1 MEIKQA
7 IELIHR
13 YETGHLKFVSDYE
26 TSVDYYKCKNDILKK
41 RRNKSKTA
49 ETIRNA
55 DNRIPSAFYPMLVD
69 QKAAYITTNRILFD
83 TGDKQTN
90 DIILE
95 TLGEKWPR
103 ICNNLVVDAS
113 NAGVAWLHAWK
124 EDGAVKY
131 AVVDP
136 AAVVPIYST
145 DLEKKLIGALHFY
158 RERTDAGE
166 EFNVYEFWDDEHIEV
181 FRKKGDKSASIE
193 NVSRY
198 ESFLPES
205 EVDEHGRYRHDFAD
219 QKVVPFFPCYNNPL
233 RMGDLWRIKEHIDAY
248 DKVASGLI
256 NDLEDIQEV
265 ILILSG
271 YGGEDLTEFLKN
283 LSEYKVI
290 KSDPTSDIPNPNL
303 STLTIDIPVAA
314 RETAME
320 RERRAI
326 FEDGMGVDTNPEAY
340 GNASGVAL
348 QHLYGLLKLKS
359 GMLETQF
366 REAFADFVRLI
377 CADAGKTPK
386 YINQTWTR
394 DGVRNEI
401 ENVEIAARSQGIVSK
416 KTILRHHPFV
426 TDVEEEL
433 KQIEKE
439 RAETEAQMN
448 MQYFGRT
455 ERHTHEGTTENNE
468 NKAS

>member
-13 YETGHLKFVSDYE
+13 YEVGHAKFVMDYE
-26 TSVDYYKCKNDILKK
+26 KSVDYYKVKNDIVKK
-41 RRNKSKTA
+41 PRNRSETTKTL
-49 ETIRNA
+49 RNA
-55 DNRIPSAFYPMLVD
+55 DNRIPSAFYPLLVD

-103 ICNNLVVDAS
+103 VCNNLVVDAS

-136 AAVVPIYST
+136 AAVIPIYST

-158 RERTDAGE
+158 RERTETGE
-166 EFNVYEFWDDEHIEV
+166 EYSVYEFWDDEHIEV
-181 FRKKGDKSASIE
+181 FRKKGDSTASLE

-198 ESFLPES
+198 ENFLDS
-205 EVDEHGRYRHDFAD
+205 EMDEHGRYRHDFAD
-219 QKVVPFFPCYNNPL
+219 QKVIPFFPCYNNAL
-233 RMGDLWRIKEHIDAY
+233 KMGDLWRVKEHIDSY
-248 DKVASGLI
+248 DKVASGFI

-271 YGGEDLTEFLKN
+271 YDGEDIGEFLKK
-283 LSEYKVI
+283 LAEYKVI
-290 KSDPTSDIPNPNL
+290 KNDPSPDAPNSGV
-303 STLTIDIPVAA
+303 STLTIEIPVAA
-314 RETAME
+314 REAAME
-320 RERRAI
+320 RERKAI
-326 FEDGMGVDTNPEAY
+326 FEDGMGVDPNPETY

-348 QHLYGLLKLKS
+348 QYLYGLLKLKS
-359 GMLETQF
+359 GMLKSQF
-366 REAFADFVRLI
+366 KEAFADFVRLI
-377 CADAGKTPK
+377 CADAGKNPK
-386 YINQTWTR
+386 YINQTWTY
-394 DGVRNEI
+394 DGVRNDI
-401 ENVEIAARSQGIVSK
+401 ETTDIAAKSQGIVSK

-433 KQIEKE
+433 KQIKKE
-439 RAETEAQMN
+439 QEETEAQMN